1 MALGDWL
8 LMASERGNPH
18 ARIDDVRSDGTAWS
32 LGNEV
37 TPLVHGATYFA
48 DLADR
53 IAAMGVPAE
62 VAPQFWA
69 VARQNITRL
78 DDLDGWWTLMRDGA
92 TPVIDAE
99 DADFV
104 RQALAMLPPRPW
116 TAATWGDWTG
126 AVKAATGRK
135 GKGLFMPLRKAL
147 TGMDHGPE
155 MAELM
160 PLLKTVH
167 AD

>member
-1 MALGDWL
+1 MARSFNE
-8 LMASERGNPH
+8 A
-18 ARIDDVRSDGTAWS
+18 AQRIQA
-32 LGNEV
+32 
-37 TPLVHGATYFA
+37 
-48 DLADR
+48 LADR
-53 IAAMGVPAE
+53 TGAAP
-62 VAPQFWA
+62 
-69 VARQNITRL
+69 
-78 DDLDGWWTLMRDGA
+78 
-92 TPVIDAE
+92 PVIDAE
-99 DADFV
+99 DAEFV

-116 TAATWGDWTG
+116 TAVTWGDWTG

-160 PLLKTVH
+160 PLLQTVH

>member
-53 IAAMGVPAE
+53 IAAMGEGDRIYFVDWRGDPDEQLNDAGDTLVDVL
-62 VAPQFWA
+62 VAALGRGVDVRGLLWRSHWRKFGFHSERA
-69 VARQNITRL
+69 FEL
-78 DDLDGWWTLMRDGA
+78 GKTLEA
-92 TPVIDAE
+92 
-99 DADFV
+99 
-104 RQALAMLPPRPW
+104 
-116 TAATWGDWTG
+116 
-126 AVKAATGRK
+126 
-135 GKGLFMPLRKAL
+135 
-147 TGMDHGPE
+147 HGGE
-155 MAELM
+155 
-160 PLLKTVH
+160 
-167 AD
+167 